1 MDPAWVRFLEAVIL
15 FCIMLLAIG
24 GNVLVIAVIYRRPE
38 LRKTETHIFMIN
50 LSITDIC
57 VALLCMPFSI
67 ITAVTQDWIFSHVLC
82 QLNGF
87 LNVFFLLTSILT
99 LTAISINKYVGVVQS
114 TKPIFFTRKT
124 TFVALLWVWLQ
135 AFFTALTPIL
145 GWNSYEYI
153 PGRTQCSVKVPGD
166 DNAAELTNC
175 LFIIICGFVIPLF
188 IMKFS
193 YFKIFR
199 TVKIN
204 SQRVRSHFFSEV
216 ERSAFL
222 NERRITVTLFI
233 ILATF
238 LVCWTP
244 FSILTVYAT
253 VVGKELPYYFSIG
266 AYWLGFFNSAMNP
279 LIYALRTREFR
290 RGYRQIFGILMACFF
305 QKVDPRG
312 GDSENVPR
320 GRRSLR
326 IEVQMSFGQRAQ
338 TRRESDHTSENVAHL
353 KQNSRA
359 NVRERKDSVSTRKEN
374 VTVTRELSK
383 ENLSQGKHNEHTKV
397 KMDLIKDSKLQK
409 NGKILL
415 CGYAEASMNFSESKA
430 EIAFSDNS
438 GSSR

>member
-87 LNVFFLLTSILT
+87 LNVLFLLTSILT

-153 PGRTQCSVKVPGD
+153 PGRTQCSVKVPGH

-175 LFIIICGFVIPLF
+175 LFIIICGFVIPLV

-204 SQRVRSHFFSEV
+204 SQRVRSHFFSDV

-238 LVCWTP
+238 LLCWTP

-253 VVGKELPYYFSIG
+253 VVGKELPYNFSIG

-320 GRRSLR
+320 GRRSVR
-326 IEVQMSFGQRAQ
+326 IEVQVSFGQRAQ
-338 TRRESDHTSENVAHL
+338 TRRESDHTSENAAQL
-353 KQNSRA
+353 KENNRA
-359 NVRERKDSVSTRKEN
+359 NRERKDSVSTRKEN

-409 NGKILL
+409 NGK
-415 CGYAEASMNFSESKA
+415 
-430 EIAFSDNS
+430 
-438 GSSR
+438 RQV

>member
-153 PGRTQCSVKVPGD
+153 PGRTQCSVKVPGHN
-166 DNAAELTNC
+166 NAAELTNC
-175 LFIIICGFVIPLF
+175 LFIIICGFVIPLI

-204 SQRVRSHFFSEV
+204 SQRVRSHFFSDV

-244 FSILTVYAT
+244 FSILTIHAT
-253 VVGKELPYYFSIG
+253 VVGKELPYNFSIG

-320 GRRSLR
+320 GAYELRSRCRLDNGLKLDEKVITPAKTPR
-326 IEVQMSFGQRAQ
+326 NWNKTIAQMWENEKITFQR
-338 TRRESDHTSENVAHL
+338 E
-353 KQNSRA
+353 K
-359 NVRERKDSVSTRKEN
+359 
-374 VTVTRELSK
+374 
-383 ENLSQGKHNEHTKV
+383 
-397 KMDLIKDSKLQK
+397 KMDSNARIVEGKFNPRQSTTRTQRWKWIWLRTASSKRMERF
-409 NGKILL
+409 
-415 CGYAEASMNFSESKA
+415 YFAETQRQVWIFPRAKLK
-430 EIAFSDNS
+430 
-438 GSSR
+438 